1 MTDQLRRLDHRLLE
15 RDLVTSRTRAEAII
29 KEGGVT
35 VNGSVVVR
43 PGKKFAEQDHIELI
57 KEPMPWVSRG
67 ALKLVGALDAW
78 NIDVTNHHCL
88 DVGASTGGF
97 TEVLLSRGATHVVA
111 VDTGT
116 AQLAASLIQDGRV
129 LNLEKTNIKAVTEEQ
144 LEHPIETAVVD
155 VSFVSLSQILPEI
168 DRLTASPLSLIA
180 LVKPQFEVGRELV
193 GKNGIVRKEAAR
205 QSALKKVIKLAKELG
220 FTLNG
225 SIDSPIQGGDGNHE
239 YLIYLQK

>member
-1 MTDQLRRLDHRLLE
+1 MTDQLRRLDQWLLE
-15 RDLVTSRTRAEAII
+15 RNLVTSRTRAEVII

-35 VNGSVVVR
+35 VNGNVVVR
-43 PGKKFAEQDHIELI
+43 PGKKFAATDLIELI

-67 ALKLVGALDAW
+67 ALKLVGALDMW
-78 NIDVTNHHCL
+78 NIDVSNHYCL

-97 TEVLLSRGATHVVA
+97 TEVLLARGAAHVVA

-116 AQLAASLIQDGRV
+116 AQLAPSLVTDERV
-129 LNLEKTNIKAVTEEQ
+129 VNLEKTNIKDVTAAQ
-144 LEHPIETAVVD
+144 LEHRIDTVVVD

-168 DRLTASPLSLIA
+168 DRLTSSPLTLIA
-180 LVKPQFEVGRELV
+180 LVKPQFEVGREWV

-220 FTLNG
+220 FELKG